1 MENEILNQLWE
12 AFQVF
17 NPILAAA
24 IVAVAEI
31 IKSQVKNSPR
41 WVSFAVGIVLTAI
54 YYFIADGPDLVQ
66 VIAPFLTAV
75 FGYDFIV
82 QPLAR
87 RGDNNKQ
94 PPIGGGGGGPVL
106 K

>member
-24 IVAVAEI
+24 IVAVTGVL
-31 IKSQVKNSPR
+31 KTKLKDSPR
-41 WVSFAVGIVLTAI
+41 WATIAVGVVLTAM

-66 VIAPFLTAV
+66 LIAPLLAAV

-82 QPLAR
+82 QPLSSKKDDTR
-87 RGDNNKQ
+87 Q
-94 PPIGGGGGGPVL
+94 TPIGGGGGGPRP
-106 K
+106 